1 MTSLK
6 IKPKGSLKRGAPL
19 SGVHLHE
26 TTRGRVLGQSLQTGV
41 VFHQGF
47 HADVV
52 VVSVVVVILVVAV
65 VVVAVMVVVDR
76 PGVRLVP
83 EGSGEQRSSLVPEG
97 SGEQRNMEKKMV
109 AKSSVVPQPPSR
121 LRDR

>member
-1 MTSLK
+1 M
-6 IKPKGSLKRGAPL
+6 
-19 SGVHLHE
+19 
-26 TTRGRVLGQSLQTGV
+26 

-52 VVSVVVVILVVAV
+52 VVVVVVLVVAV

-83 EGSGEQRSSLVPEG
+83 EGSGEQR
-97 SGEQRNMEKKMV
+97 NMDKKMV

-121 LRDR
+121 LRDG